1 MTKSSDLIL
10 EVLELR
16 KQELRGIEAKI
27 SIMTDVKWETEEL
40 KTEWQNE
47 LFSYQ
52 LMKTCYEYLIDNL
65 RGLLAQVRKN
75 E

>member
-27 SIMTDVKWETEEL
+27 CIMTDVKWETEEL
-40 KTEWQNE
+40 KSEWQNE
-47 LFSYQ
+47 LFSYH
-52 LMKTCYEYLIDNL
+52 LMKTCYQYLIANL
-65 RGLLAQVRKN
+65 RGLLSQVRKN